1 MYKNHYFKGIFS
13 HLGNCPFN
21 GPKRTTCK
29 EKNRRRASGNQ
40 RSEIMYTYTAPRE
53 DHFPNSPRS
62 RPCSSTQAVPSNSTK
77 ILAANSDENNYE
89 CHIEMPDLS
98 EKDGL
103 SSSQAEITKRDYVF
117 HKDK

>member
-1 MYKNHYFKGIFS
+1 
-13 HLGNCPFN
+13 
-21 GPKRTTCK
+21 
-29 EKNRRRASGNQ
+29 
-40 RSEIMYTYTAPRE
+40 MYTYKAPRE

-62 RPCSSTQAVPSNSTK
+62 RQCTSTQAVLSNSTK

-89 CHIEMPDLS
+89 GHIEMPDVS

-103 SSSQAEITKRDYVF
+103 SSPQAEIAEGDHVL

>member
-1 MYKNHYFKGIFS
+1 
-13 HLGNCPFN
+13 
-21 GPKRTTCK
+21 
-29 EKNRRRASGNQ
+29 
-40 RSEIMYTYTAPRE
+40 MYTYKAPKE
-53 DHFPNSPRS
+53 DHFPNSPGS

-89 CHIEMPDLS
+89 GHIEMPDLS